1 MTDMQVLRHAPIREQ
16 VANILRDAIVDQR
29 LAPGQLLVERELC
42 EMTSASRASV
52 REALRQLQAEGL
64 VESRNGRGTCVTVI
78 SPATALQVYQ
88 VRAPLEGL
96 AARLFAENGSDED
109 RTAFREAVAELAAQT
124 ERGADAAVLL
134 KAKSRAYDV
143 LFRGCGNPVLHQTV
157 QTLQHRV
164 TRLRALTLAQEGRA
178 QRSVVEVGA
187 IVAAVDARDGAAAQ
201 AAATAHVEEAA
212 RVMMAAASDG
222 PAAP

>member
-1 MTDMQVLRHAPIREQ
+1 MTDMQVQRHAPIREQ
-16 VANILRDAIVDQR
+16 VANILRDAIVGQR

-78 SPATALQVYQ
+78 STATARQVYQ

-96 AARLFAENGSDED
+96 AARLFAETASDED
-109 RTAFREAVAELAAQT
+109 RAAFREAVAELAEKT
-124 ERGADAAVLL
+124 EKGADAATLL
-134 KAKSRAYDV
+134 EAKSRAYDV

-164 TRLRALTLAQEGRA
+164 TRLRALTLAQEGRPE
-178 QRSVVEVGA
+178 RSAAEVTA
-187 IVAAVDARDGAAAQ
+187 IVEAVDARDGDAAQ

-212 RVMMAAASDG
+212 RVMLDAVTEAPAS
-222 PAAP
+222 P